1 MTITL
6 DGNGLAAAIGAG
18 VAGLVSLGTFAM
30 SVINWYDSRA
40 IKRLSLARDV
50 QLKEVKDLVNG
61 KSEQLTAVVAER
73 AFEAGRVHE
82 REAPN
87 EPSPPVAVVTPDAAT
102 MAPQVVPVKAKD

>member
-18 VAGLVSLGTFAM
+18 VAGVVSLGTFAM

-40 IKRLSLARDV
+40 IKRLSIARD
-50 QLKEVKDLVNG
+50 QQIREVKDLVNG
-61 KSEQLTAVVAER
+61 KSEQLTAAIAER
-73 AFEAGRVHE
+73 AFEAGRAHE

-87 EPSPPVAVVTPDAAT
+87 TPSPPVAVVTPDAA
-102 MAPQVVPVKAKD
+102 MLAPQVVPVRAPD